1 MKETM
6 PVRKESLG
14 PSHSI
19 SLITLQQWKGGG
31 IATNDDMFAD
41 DLRSMRSHGWS
52 RDRTDVESWT
62 SKKSSNDSK
71 FLFVSTGY
79 NVRPMEIQ
87 AAIGSAQID
96 EIDNFVEK
104 RRYIASRVSDA
115 IARTKLSVIGSES
128 LANNPKSNSWMLIPI
143 LVGGEKPNE
152 SKQKILAKLEELEV
166 ETRPVLT
173 GNFLAQPAIQR
184 ITRHA
189 VDPSQFSNA
198 TKITNEAFMVG
209 AHHDLNE
216 SQIDY
221 LCEALVKVQDME

>member
-1 MKETM
+1 ME
-6 PVRKESLG
+6 
-14 PSHSI
+14 
-19 SLITLQQWKGGG
+19 GGG
-31 IATNDDMFAD
+31 IATSDDIFAD

-52 RDRTDVESWT
+52 RDRSDVDSWT
-62 SKKSSNDSK
+62 AKKSSNDSK

-96 EIDNFVEK
+96 EIDKFVEK
-104 RRYIASRVSDA
+104 RRRIASRVTAA
-115 IARTKLSVIGSES
+115 IAGTNLSVIGSES
-128 LANNPKSNSWMLIPI
+128 LQDNPNSNSWMLIPI
-143 LVGGEKPNE
+143 QATGIDPVKHKLSV
-152 SKQKILAKLEELEV
+152 LAKLEELEV

-189 VDPSQFSNA
+189 VDPNHFTNA

-209 AHHDLNE
+209 AHHDL
-216 SQIDY
+216 SDVQIDY
-221 LCEALVKVQDME
+221 LCEALIKAQEIA